1 MPLTFADL
9 IRLRTRDER
18 RDALLAELSARGF
31 PVTSWGAGGVARTL
45 VEGVAQGDADLW
57 LAVSAIARGGL
68 LQYAEGDWLTELA
81 RSHYQVERI
90 EATFARHT
98 VRLSFTAGGPGTI
111 APGQLVAA
119 NPSGLTFRSINTGT
133 ETIPAS
139 GSGYLDLVV
148 QCERAGLAGNSAP
161 TVLVTPA
168 LAGLSM
174 TTTGTAILAIDR
186 ESDVALRQRC
196 RNRWATLAVP
206 GCGTRAAYTYT
217 ITSARMS
224 EAADAAP
231 CGVTRVGFLS
241 PPGDGTVPIRIAGAS
256 GLVSNEQRDAVR
268 AWVDT
273 RRPLTDTP
281 VIEHATVV
289 PVVIA
294 GTVRFYD
301 GYNTSPNR
309 DAVRTAINAY
319 VNALPMGDDIDSPVV
334 DEAGIKA
341 SIYAAVPGRVRD
353 VDITNADVTV
363 GTGAIAVAD
372 AVTGLTFMP

>member
-9 IRLRTRDER
+9 IHLRTRDER

-31 PVTSWGAGGVARTL
+31 PVTSWAAGGVARTL

-81 RSHYQVERI
+81 RSHYEVERI

-231 CGVTRVGFLS
+231 CGVTRVGFLA

-268 AWVDT
+268 AWVAS
-273 RRPLTDTP
+273 RKPATDTP
-281 VIEHATVV
+281 LIEHAATV
-289 PVVIA
+289 
-294 GTVRFYD
+294 TVDLTGSTVQFRT
-301 GYNTSPNR
+301 GYNLSENR
-309 DAVRTAINAY
+309 NRVQAAVLAY
-319 VNALPMGDDIDSPVV
+319 VNGFAMGDDIETPTL
-334 DEAGIKA
+334 DESGIA
-341 SIYAAVPGRVRD
+341 AAIYAAVPGLIRNVNL
-353 VDITNADVTV
+353 TCGDVTV
-363 GTGAIAVAD
+363 PAGAIAVCD
-372 AVTGLTFMP
+372 ETLIGWS

>member
-31 PVTSWGAGGVARTL
+31 PVTSWAAGGVARTL

-81 RSHYQVERI
+81 RSHYEVERI

-168 LAGLSM
+168 RRVVLPAVQQRQFAPELLQDYFGRLALVAVLVGVLARLQLALEIDFR
-174 TTTGTAILAIDR
+174 AI
-186 ESDVALRQRC
+186 
-196 RNRWATLAVP
+196 
-206 GCGTRAAYTYT
+206 
-217 ITSARMS
+217 
-224 EAADAAP
+224 
-231 CGVTRVGFLS
+231 
-241 PPGDGTVPIRIAGAS
+241 
-256 GLVSNEQRDAVR
+256 
-268 AWVDT
+268 
-273 RRPLTDTP
+273 
-281 VIEHATVV
+281 
-289 PVVIA
+289 
-294 GTVRFYD
+294 
-301 GYNTSPNR
+301 
-309 DAVRTAINAY
+309 
-319 VNALPMGDDIDSPVV
+319 
-334 DEAGIKA
+334 
-341 SIYAAVPGRVRD
+341 AAVLLRNAAQRLIEYRD
-353 VDITNADVTV
+353 VDPFGLVLALA
-363 GTGAIAVAD
+363 GRLVAP
-372 AVTGLTFMP
+372 AFSHGH